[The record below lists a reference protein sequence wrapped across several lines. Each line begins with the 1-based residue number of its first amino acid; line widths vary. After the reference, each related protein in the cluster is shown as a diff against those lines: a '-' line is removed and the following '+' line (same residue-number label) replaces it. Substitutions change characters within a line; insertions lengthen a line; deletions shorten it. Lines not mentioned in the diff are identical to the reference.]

1 MNPEKRYDNIMHR
14 FKREAE
20 MPIFFS
26 DLTEEQKVLVELIY
40 EDEQTKEK
48 IRFIADN
55 IHMVESDLQYIQHEL
70 KKIS

>member
-55 IHMVESDLQYIQHEL
+55 IHMVENDLQYIQHEL

>member
-55 IHMVESDLQYIQHEL
+55 IHMVEGDLQYIQHEL

>member
-1 MNPEKRYDNIMHR
+1 MNPEKRYDSIMHR

-55 IHMVESDLQYIQHEL
+55 IHMVEGDLQYIQHEL